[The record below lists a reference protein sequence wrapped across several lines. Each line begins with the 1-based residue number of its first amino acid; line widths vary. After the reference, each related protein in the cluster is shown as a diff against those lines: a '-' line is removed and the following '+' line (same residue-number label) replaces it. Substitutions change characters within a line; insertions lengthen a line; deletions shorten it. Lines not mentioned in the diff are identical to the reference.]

1 MSEEGPKETKDDE
14 KPLVKVDSPA
24 QSNIEDLAERFRR
37 LELKLGEQTNW
48 DSQTQNPRPTLY
60 CIMCRHSGHGIRE
73 CSESK
78 FFIAQGICHMD
89 LNNCVVMSDSS
100 VLP

>member
-1 MSEEGPKETKDDE
+1 MLWRPKVVPIGELDIR
-14 KPLVKVDSPA
+14 LISCL
-24 QSNIEDLAERFRR
+24 QCFRR

-78 FFIAQGICHMD
+78 FFIAQGICRMD
-89 LNNCVVMSDSS
+89 LNNRVVMSDGS
-100 VLP
+100 VLPQAEGEGGAA